1 MLLIQGA
8 ANFGGMNAPK
18 RQPPSDEHRREAAA
32 LHALWRSS
40 KPRLKEAGV
49 HTQAEI
55 GERFGIG
62 QQSTV
67 AAYLTGKAA
76 LGLKAAQG
84 FALAFNCKVA
94 DFSPRL
100 AAELEAIR
108 VSAARTEGGLPLDIG
123 PEGQMLA
130 RAFEA
135 VPDHTPELAAK
146 RDILLGNLL
155 ALIDVARHGSAGTPP
170 PAQPALPTQA
180 PAALSRTQP

>member
-1 MLLIQGA
+1 MRIEGA
-8 ANFGGMNAPK
+8 DNFAGMNAPK
-18 RQPPSDEHRREAAA
+18 RQPPTDEHRREAAA

-40 KPRLKEAGV
+40 KPRLKDAGI
-49 HTQAEI
+49 HTQADI

-84 FALAFNCKVA
+84 FALAFGCKVA

-108 VSAARTEGGLPLDIG
+108 VSAARTEGGLALGIG

-155 ALIDVARHGSAGTPP
+155 ALIDVARHGSAGIHA
-170 PAQPALPTQA
+170 PAQPALPIPA
-180 PAALSRTQP
+180 PAALSKTQP

>member
-1 MLLIQGA
+1 MLMIGA
-8 ANFGGMNAPK
+8 TDNFGAMNAPK
-18 RQPPSDEHRREAAA
+18 RQPPTAEHRREAEA
-32 LHALWRSS
+32 LHALWRAS
-40 KPRLKEAGV
+40 KPRLKDAGV

-76 LGLKAAQG
+76 LSLKAAQG
-84 FALAFNCKVA
+84 FALAFGCKVA

-108 VSAARTEGGLPLDIG
+108 ISAARTEGGLALDIG
-123 PEGQMLA
+123 PEGRMLA

-135 VPDHTPELAAK
+135 VPDHTPELALK
-146 RDILLGNLL
+146 RDMLFANLL
-155 ALIDVARHGSAGTPP
+155 ALIDVARHGSAGTPQQAP
-170 PAQPALPTQA
+170 PGLSIPA
-180 PAALSRTQP
+180 PAAPTKTQL